1 MKMKSKK
8 ISRGRYS
15 VTNDGREYTV
25 TNLFSET
32 QSKIYDN
39 VWLVERGDHHIAPE
53 NYKTKKQALKAIES
67 GEADLSQK
75 EYEIKKHISRLKQSV
90 IAGDDLQPFWDS
102 ATINGDEWLMEALSR
117 M

>member
-1 MKMKSKK
+1 MSKK

-25 TNLFSET
+25 RNLFSET
-32 QSKIYDN
+32 KNKFYDN
-39 VWLVERGDHHIAPE
+39 VWIVERCDHHIAPE
-53 NYKTKKQALKAIES
+53 RYDTKKEALKAIES

-75 EYEIKKHISRLKQSV
+75 EYEIKKHINRLKQSV
-90 IAGDDLQPFWDS
+90 VAGDDLQKFWDS
-102 ATINGDEWLMEALSR
+102 AVINGDEWLMEALSR